1 MFGAF
6 AMDTILQV
14 AFGTKVDS
22 LKDPDNKIVKMAK
35 KIFQSDITLS
45 TMIMFAMFF
54 LFPKFAFKLMKLFN
68 INQDFVIFFKEFSIE
83 IIRKKRAELKNNK
96 NTGKA
101 TNFLEML
108 LEAEDEH
115 EQMLAKENSGT
126 NAIKDNNENSKLI
139 KCK

>member
-1 MFGAF
+1 
-6 AMDTILQV
+6 
-14 AFGTKVDS
+14 
-22 LKDPDNKIVKMAK
+22 
-35 KIFQSDITLS
+35 
-45 TMIMFAMFF
+45 
-54 LFPKFAFKLMKLFN
+54 MKLFN

-115 EQMLAKENSGT
+115 EQMLAKENNGT
-126 NAIKDNNENSKLI
+126 NAIKDDNGNSKLI